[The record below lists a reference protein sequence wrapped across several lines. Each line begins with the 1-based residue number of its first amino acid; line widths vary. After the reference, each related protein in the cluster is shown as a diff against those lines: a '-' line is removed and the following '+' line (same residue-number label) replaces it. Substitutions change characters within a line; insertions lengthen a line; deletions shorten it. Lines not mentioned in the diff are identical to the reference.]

1 MSQSQKHKIMI
12 VGAGIAGLTAALC
25 LRQSGHD
32 VTILEQA
39 SALQDIG
46 AGIQLSPNA
55 LHVLNAIG
63 IGDRLATKAD
73 IPAELSIRDFK
84 SGTPLLTQKMGS
96 SFNHRYGA
104 SYWHCHRADLIETLF
119 NATQKSESRFYSTK
133 KPKAMKKPR
142 DN

>member
-63 IGDRLATKAD
+63 IGDKLACVAFLEESKHAGNTSR
-73 IPAELSIRDFK
+73 IAEL
-84 SGTPLLTQKMGS
+84 QKVVNVFG
-96 SFNHRYGA
+96 
-104 SYWHCHRADLIETLF
+104 
-119 NATQKSESRFYSTK
+119 K
-133 KPKAMKKPR
+133 KPSSSSTGE
-142 DN
+142 

>member
-73 IPAELSIRDFK
+73 IPAELSIRYFK

-96 SFNHRYGA
+96 R
-104 SYWHCHRADLIETLF
+104 
-119 NATQKSESRFYSTK
+119 
-133 KPKAMKKPR
+133 
-142 DN
+142 